1 MIIKNNRYGVEV
13 IRFNLCCSFH
23 NEYALLDVVYFT
35 RSIKRNHYG
44 VKVIR
49 FNLWRSFHNEYALL
63 DTIVYFT
70 RSDFTNGLLW
80 SIILY
85 SPLVILSNYFIQWL
99 IQLFYPNK
107 TYTQIVIVYLF
118 DLSLK
123 IADQG
128 FNAASPLVVTTFLK
142 SHLLSLSLSLSLSLN
157 YYTNHKIVI
166 FTSCKI
172 LYVSRIGL
180 FCCVYYSC

>member
-13 IRFNLCCSFH
+13 IKFNLWRSFH

-35 RSIKRNHYG
+35 RSIKSNHYG